1 MKKLSLFSTIC
12 FLIFTSVYLYSQIS
26 SFLSWGV
33 SSKSL
38 GMGRAHTA
46 VCEDGSS
53 IFYNPSVLA
62 KVKEFEFLGNYNI
75 FYADSGYSYI
85 SFISPTIYGSFGLAI
100 QNLATGDIL
109 QRDSSGKVVGSF
121 DTRITG
127 IYFSFGSNLFSVIE
141 TLKFADFIDLYN
153 GFNVKIISEKIYNKE
168 SGALSLD
175 LSSQIEFDFG
185 FYNFLFGMNLGN
197 IISSPLKF
205 YEEESIPFIARIGFG
220 LLMFDKTLKLA
231 SDIVLSKQINDTNIG
246 IEYTI
251 WNLLSLRAGSSN
263 EEITLGFSIT
273 RQNLQFSYAF
283 LINKPWEK
291 IDLGYIH
298 SLDFKIRWTIKK
310 KKS

>member
-1 MKKLSLFSTIC
+1 MKKVF
-12 FLIFTSVYLYSQIS
+12 FIFIIFVNVNIFSQIG

-46 VCEDGSS
+46 VCDDGSS
-53 IFYNPSVLA
+53 IFYNPSLLA

-75 FYADSGYSYI
+75 FYADSGYSYL
-85 SFISPTIYGSFGLAI
+85 SFISPMVYGSFGVAI

-109 QRDSSGKVVGSF
+109 RRDSSGKVLGKLDV
-121 DTRITG
+121 RITG
-127 IYFSFGSNLFSVIE
+127 IYFSFGSNIFSLIE
-141 TLKFADFIDLYN
+141 NLKFADFIDLYN
-153 GFNVKIISEKIYNKE
+153 GVSIKIISEKIYDKE

-175 LSSQIEFDFG
+175 LSSQMEFDFG
-185 FYNFLFGMNLGN
+185 FYNFLFGLNLGN
-197 IISSPLKF
+197 IISSSLKF
-205 YEEESIPFIARIGFG
+205 YEEEAIPFITRIGFG
-220 LLMFDKTLKLA
+220 LLMFDKSLKLA
-231 SDIVLSKQINDTNIG
+231 SDVVLSKQINEINLG
-246 IEYTI
+246 VEYTI
-251 WNLLSLRAGSSN
+251 WNFFSLRMGSSN

-283 LINKPWEK
+283 LINKPWKK

-310 KKS
+310 KK